1 MPSTK
6 PAGNG
11 GLTRFALGPWDRS
24 DQACRNAGASY
35 QYHRN
40 RPECPTASPL
50 GSLVASLLGTRSL
63 RSLGVKNRQRT
74 LSTLS
79 RPTNNPRV
87 GRRRNGRVPLLTD
100 WMHRDEQS
108 EDR

>member
-35 QYHRN
+35 QYHR
-40 RPECPTASPL
+40 RAADAPISVVLLCWHGAGAPLTPVVGPHYERAVVVGLTAVSGPDNY
-50 GSLVASLLGTRSL
+50 G
-63 RSLGVKNRQRT
+63 RT
-74 LSTLS
+74 FK
-79 RPTNNPRV
+79 
-87 GRRRNGRVPLLTD
+87 
-100 WMHRDEQS
+100 
-108 EDR
+108 